1 MKTIKVEKFSGL
13 EDCEKMEV
21 ARNAIDIYKFFKLL
35 NYGDF
40 DLVGMKNQIDFQSVL
55 DGLCNFLPFVK
66 RNYDTII
73 EFEDFDDCF
82 SDSDSDVDVF
92 LSEIDKTVEETI
104 KNNNLNVALTSDDIA
119 KYSKFSEEISE
130 KIEEKISDVDNDDL
144 IEFLK
149 KHGLVAEFY
158 SEYCN

>member
-1 MKTIKVEKFSGL
+1 MKTIKIEKFNGL
-13 EDCEKMEV
+13 DDFEKMEV
-21 ARNAIDIYKFFKLL
+21 ARNALDIYKFFKLL

-40 DLVGMKNQIDFQSVL
+40 DLVDTKNQNDFQSVV

-73 EFEDFDDCF
+73 EFDDDVGEYDEEYDADDF
-82 SDSDSDVDVF
+82 
-92 LSEIDKTVEETI
+92 LTEIDRTVEETI
-104 KNNNLNVALTSDDIA
+104 RNNNLNTTITSDDVA
-119 KYSKFSEEISE
+119 KYSKSSEEIE
-130 KIEEKISDVDNDDL
+130 ERIEERIDDVDNDDL

-149 KHGLVAEFY
+149 KHGLIATFY

>member
-1 MKTIKVEKFSGL
+1 MKTIKIEEFSGL

-40 DLVGMKNQIDFQSVL
+40 DIVEVRNNLDFQPVV
-55 DGLCNFLPFVK
+55 DYLCNFLPFVK

-73 EFEDFDDCF
+73 EFGDDDDDVYDFLAD
-82 SDSDSDVDVF
+82 
-92 LSEIDKTVEETI
+92 IDMTVEETI
-104 KNNNLNVALTSDDIA
+104 RNNNLNVTLTSDDIA
-119 KYSKFSEEISE
+119 KYSTFSDISE
-130 KIEEKISDVDNDDL
+130 RIEERIAEVDNDDL
-144 IEFLK
+144 IDFLK
-149 KHGLVAEFY
+149 KRGLIAEFY

>member
-1 MKTIKVEKFSGL
+1 MKTIKIEKFSGL

-21 ARNAIDIYKFFKLL
+21 ARNATDIYKFFKLL

-40 DLVGMKNQIDFQSVL
+40 DLVDTKNQIDFQSVL

-73 EFEDFDDCF
+73 EFNDDCC
-82 SDSDSDVDVF
+82 DDDAGDF
-92 LSEIDKTVEETI
+92 LSEIDRTVEETI
-104 KNNNLNVALTSDDIA
+104 RNNNLNVTLTSDDIV
-119 KYSKFSEEISE
+119 KYSTFSSDISE
-130 KIEEKISDVDNDDL
+130 RIEEKIADVDNDDL